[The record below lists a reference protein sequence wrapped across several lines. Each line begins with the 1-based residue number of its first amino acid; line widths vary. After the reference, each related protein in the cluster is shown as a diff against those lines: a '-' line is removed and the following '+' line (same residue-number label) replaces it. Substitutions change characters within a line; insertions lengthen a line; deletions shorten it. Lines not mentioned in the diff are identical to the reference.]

1 MKIVSQIAGVRQIY
15 PIDPVLASN
24 DALDRPGRPNVWI
37 HCIYLNETW
46 HSGRTSAQDKLVT
59 FRMKRGLV
67 SALAKKWRKYVTQC
81 HLY

>member
-1 MKIVSQIAGVRQIY
+1 M
-15 PIDPVLASN
+15 LASH
-24 DALDRPGRPNVWI
+24 DALDRPGRPNEWI

-67 SALAKKWRKYVTQC
+67 SGLAKKMAEQCNSVSFILKCSGTHTHTQ
-81 HLY
+81 